1 MIKHGRRKKN
11 RAATTTNRTYLFSSV
26 IKIFSNDLPSHDGD
40 LITFK
45 VMASTLPLGTIGSV
59 VTLFPPTIDCVNYS
73 RYVEYCDKV
82 SSLRSRNIN
91 NRFRTFNLHIVVL
104 FANTEKCINTFIV
117 FDTILIDTL
126 PTRGAVVVVI
136 AW

>member
-1 MIKHGRRKKN
+1 
-11 RAATTTNRTYLFSSV
+11 
-26 IKIFSNDLPSHDGD
+26 
-40 LITFK
+40 
-45 VMASTLPLGTIGSV
+45 LPLGTIGSV

-73 RYVEYCDKV
+73 RYVGYYDKV

-136 AW
+136 VW